1 MDHDGTLPPDDVLAE
16 RLRRGDDDAFELI
29 LDAWSPAMLRLAR
42 SFVSCGAS
50 AEEVVQDAWLAVIRG
65 IGGFQGRAS
74 LHTWVFR
81 ILVNTAKKRGIRDRR
96 LVPLGSLL
104 DEDFGV
110 DQGRFRPA
118 GERAAV
124 RSRPDRAPQ
133 RWSEPETAAQDAEIQ
148 RVLRQAMSE
157 LPDRSRAVLLL
168 RDMEGYSSQEVC
180 ALLDISPGNQRVIL
194 HRTRALVRGRLAA
207 YFAEDHSATVIHTIA
222 NAMPSPSG

>member
-1 MDHDGTLPPDDVLAE
+1 MYHDGTLPPDDVLAE

-50 AEEVVQDAWLAVIRG
+50 AEEVVQDAWLAVVRG

-81 ILVNTAKKRGIRDRR
+81 ILVNTAKKRGICDRR
-96 LVPLGSLL
+96 LVPLGSML
-104 DEDFGV
+104 DEESSVAPSWPG
-110 DQGRFRPA
+110 
-118 GERAAV
+118 
-124 RSRPDRAPQ
+124 RAPQ
-133 RWSEPETAAQDAEIQ
+133 RWSEPETAAQDAEIR
-148 RVLRQAMSE
+148 RVIRQAISE
-157 LPDRSRAVLLL
+157 LPYRSRAVLLL

-194 HRTRALVRGRLAA
+194 HRTRVLVRGRLAA

-222 NAMPSPSG
+222 SAMPSPSG